1 MTKRWGWRW
10 CAALVLTAAMSQTTG
25 HAATAAATRHHEKS
39 WSWTF
44 EADTLGKEPDN
55 SGIATGTWEVA
66 NLGTDSLGAA
76 TGGRILR
83 QLEGDDGADYHM
95 LQLKKPVVDD
105 LTASVR
111 FRVVSGE
118 VDPGAGL
125 LFHLDG
131 KAQNGYLIRV
141 SGAKGRVIAHYLL
154 YGKRRDIRFASIQ
167 PPNPGEW
174 HTLSVTKKKSVI
186 AVSYDDKEVLR
197 FRDERFQ
204 RGTVGFW
211 TEDDAVVDFADLKVA
226 MN

>member
-1 MTKRWGWRW
+1 MTKWWGWQW
-10 CAALVLTAAMSQTTG
+10 CAALVLAAAISQTTAG
-25 HAATAAATRHHEKS
+25 AATRQKS

-44 EADTLGKEPDN
+44 EADTLGKEPGN
-55 SGIATGTWEVA
+55 SGLATGTWEVA
-66 NLGTDSLGAA
+66 NLASDSLG
-76 TGGRILR
+76 TGSGGGRILR

-95 LQLKKPVVDD
+95 LQLKKPIVTD
-105 LTASVR
+105 LVASVR

-125 LFHLDG
+125 LFHLDD
-131 KAQNGYLIRV
+131 KARNGYLIRV
-141 SGAKGRVIAHYLL
+141 SGAKGRIVAHYII
-154 YGKRRDIRFASIQ
+154 YGKRRDIRYASIE
-167 PPNPGEW
+167 PPKPGEW

-186 AVSYDDKEVLR
+186 VVSYDGTECLR
-197 FRDERFQ
+197 FRDERFK

>member
-1 MTKRWGWRW
+1 MTKWWGWRW
-10 CAALVLTAAMSQTTG
+10 CAALVLTMAMSQ
-25 HAATAAATRHHEKS
+25 ATARAETRHHQKS

-55 SGIATGTWEVA
+55 SGVATGTWEVA
-66 NLGTDSLGAA
+66 NLASDSLGAA

-83 QLEGDDGADYHM
+83 QLEGEDGAEYHM

-105 LTASVR
+105 LAASVR
-111 FRVVSGE
+111 FRVVSGD

-131 KAQNGYLIRV
+131 KAQNGYLVRV
-141 SGAKGRVIAHYLL
+141 SGAKGRVVAHYLI
-154 YGKRRDIRFASIQ
+154 YGKRRDIRYAPIE
-167 PPNPGEW
+167 PPKPGEW

-186 AVSYDDKEVLR
+186 VVSYDQKEVLR

>member
-1 MTKRWGWRW
+1 MTKWWGWRW
-10 CAALVLTAAMSQTTG
+10 CAALVLTMAMSQ
-25 HAATAAATRHHEKS
+25 ATARAETRHHQKS

-55 SGIATGTWEVA
+55 SGVATGTWEVA
-66 NLGTDSLGAA
+66 NLASDSLGAA

-83 QLEGDDGADYHM
+83 QLEGEDGAEYHM

-105 LTASVR
+105 LAASVR
-111 FRVVSGE
+111 FRVVSGD

-131 KAQNGYLIRV
+131 KAQNGYLVRV
-141 SGAKGRVIAHYLL
+141 SGAKGRVVAHYLI
-154 YGKRRDIRFASIQ
+154 YGKRRDIRYAPIE
-167 PPNPGEW
+167 PPKPGEW

-186 AVSYDDKEVLR
+186 VVSYDQKEVLR

-211 TEDDAVVDFADLKVA
+211 TEDDAIVDFADLKVA